1 MEINAPHST
10 FAGGVI
16 GKKALGRVDRPF
28 YTNGLEIGRN
38 FICDLV
44 GPAAYREGFYHIAQ
58 TRHNLPAVLIPFIFN
73 DSVAYCLEFTHLA
86 IRVLKADGLVTETAK
101 NVTGVTKANPGVVS
115 ITSHGFSN
123 GDEVYFTGIGGMT
136 QLNGRVF
143 RVANKTTDGFQ
154 LNTPAGVAVD
164 TSSFGTFTSGGT
176 CARVLTIA
184 SPFEYQDLYQ
194 LKYAQTPET
203 MYIVHREYAPRKIT
217 STSDT
222 VWTLSTFTRT
232 NDPFGG
238 ANEYPG
244 AVGIYGGRL
253 WYGSSNNAPER
264 FWGSRGPHVSTG
276 ATQYD
281 DFTTG
286 TAANDAVVFS
296 VASQS
301 DTAEQIRFFKGTPK
315 FMAIGAFGGLYK
327 AYGAAEGS
335 AITPS
340 AINVNPV
347 DAYGCADIMP
357 LFTGGQIV
365 FAERGG
371 KTLRSFEYNFYKD
384 SYEAQDKSLINPDIT
399 QSGIIQMA
407 FTSGRPEVT
416 WAVRSDGALLSCVL
430 AGDEDVA
437 AWSENFLGGD
447 GLVLSACGVPR
458 ADNIDLLYVCVNR
471 GGVYSVEYK
480 TDDPVLPDPID
491 TYTGSFE
498 ADDRAYADLLFEKQ
512 RRINRLDSS
521 LAYDGTVSATLS
533 ISGTTFT
540 AGSSVF
546 SASDV
551 GRYIR
556 VKHLV
561 GGETGVAKITA
572 YTSGTV
578 VTVEVKQAFD
588 KDSYASGAWYKSTN
602 SIGNLWHLEG
612 KTISVLADGAVH
624 PEVTVSGGYITL
636 DYQAFYVI
644 MGYGYR
650 GVLRTTAIEP
660 QELSIPVGGRE
671 KTINKIGI
679 KLLDSLGVKYG
690 TSVKS
695 LYNLNQPAYF
705 TEGVDYYDRPA
716 RLFTGVKMVPSIGG
730 TAYEKKITIVQD
742 SPLPCCVMGLIPF
755 LEVELGGK

>member
-1 MEINAPHST
+1 MEINAPHTT

-16 GKKALGRVDRPF
+16 GKKARGRVDRPF
-28 YTNGLEIGRN
+28 YKNGLEIGRN

-44 GPAAYREGFYHIAQ
+44 GPASYREGFYHIAQ
-58 TRHNLPAVLIPFIFN
+58 TRLNLPAVLIPFIFN
-73 DSVAYCLEFTHLA
+73 DSVSYCLEFTHLA
-86 IRVLKADGLVTETAK
+86 IRVIKEDGLVTETARD
-101 NVTGVTKANPGVVS
+101 VTGVTQANPGVVR
-115 ITSHGFSN
+115 IPSHGFSAD
-123 GDEVYFTGIGGMT
+123 DEVYFTDVGGMT

-143 RVANKTTDGFQ
+143 RVAGTTTDTFQ
-154 LNTPAGVAVD
+154 LHTLDGSAVD
-164 TSSFGTFTSGGT
+164 TSSFGAFTSGGT
-176 CARVLTIA
+176 CARVLTIV
-184 SPFEYQDLYQ
+184 SPFEYRDLYQ
-194 LKYAQTPET
+194 IKYAQTPEA
-203 MYIVHREYAPRKIT
+203 MYIVHRAYAPRKLE

-222 VWTLSTFTRT
+222 DWSIGTFTRT

-238 ANEYPG
+238 ADEFPG

-264 FWGSRGPHVSTG
+264 FWGSCGPDSTTG
-276 ATQYD
+276 ETRYD

-286 TAANDAVVFS
+286 TGATDAVVFS

-301 DTAEQIRFFKGTPK
+301 DAAEQIRFFKGTSK

-327 AYGAAEGS
+327 AYGATEGS
-335 AITPS
+335 SITPS
-340 AINVNPV
+340 GVTVNPV
-347 DAYGCADIMP
+347 DDYGCADIMP

-365 FAERGG
+365 FTERGG
-371 KTLRSFEYNFYKD
+371 KTLRSFEYNFFQD
-384 SYEAQDKSLINPDIT
+384 TYEARDKSIVNPDIT

-416 WAVRSDGALLSCVL
+416 WAVRADGALLSCVL

-447 GLVLSACGVPR
+447 GYVLSACGVPR
-458 ADNIDLLYVCVNR
+458 SDNVDRLYICANR
-471 GGVYSVEYK
+471 NGTYVTEYK

-491 TYTGSFE
+491 TYTGDFE
-498 ADDRAYADLLFEKQ
+498 ADDKAYADLLFEKQ

-546 SASDV
+546 SESDV
-551 GRYIR
+551 GRYIQVR
-556 VKHLV
+556 YLV
-561 GGETGVAKITA
+561 GGETGVAKITG

-578 VTVEVKQAFD
+578 VTVEIKQAFD
-588 KDSYASGAWYKSTN
+588 KSSYASGAWYKSTDR
-602 SIGNLWHLEG
+602 IGNLWHLEG
-612 KTISVLADGAVH
+612 ETISVLADGAVH
-624 PEVTVSGGYITL
+624 PDVTVSGGYVTL

-660 QELSIPVGGRE
+660 QDLSIPVGGRE
-671 KTINKIGI
+671 KTVNKVGI
-679 KLLDSLGVKYG
+679 KLLDSLGAKYG

-695 LYNLNQPAYF
+695 LYNLTQPAYF

-716 RLFTGVKMVPSIGG
+716 RLFTGVKMLPSIGG
-730 TAYEKKITIVQD
+730 TEYEKKITIIQD

-755 LEVELGGK
+755 LEVEFGG